1 MADIT
6 GTPRDE
12 STSTLSRVLDLL
24 RKIQPIYPVFFVLF
38 LAVGFLNPNFL
49 EVNGVLTFLR
59 RAAPLAILTAGQLF
73 VIVSGGFDLSQ
84 GSMVSFVVVGAA
96 LLIDNDPSNTYWAIG
111 LLLLFGVLVGL
122 LNGFVVSYLKVP
134 SLIATLG
141 TLLMVRGAGLY
152 WTGGAPRGY
161 LTDNFR
167 VFGRGFIEELPLI
180 DRFPYAVIVLLVFAL
195 VAYYLFHR
203 TNFGRQLLAIGDN
216 SLAARLSGVKVKR
229 VRIIAFVLS
238 AVFAVIAGI
247 LVGGFGGVAVDTGE
261 GLELQAISAAVLG
274 GAVLLGGRGSVP
286 AAIFGA
292 LTLEALFNLLNLLG
306 LPKPV
311 RDAVQGLIII
321 GAVAYAAIGTRKNK

>member
-6 GTPRDE
+6 GTPREE
-12 STSTLSRVLDLL
+12 SSTLSRLWELL

-38 LAVGFLNPNFL
+38 LAVGLLNPNFL

-96 LLIDNDPSNTYWAIG
+96 LLIDNDPTNTYWAIG
-111 LLLLFGVLVGL
+111 LLLLFGVFIGL

-152 WTGGAPRGY
+152 WSGGAPRGY

-167 VFGRGFIEELPLI
+167 VFGRGFIQEVPLI
-180 DRFPYAVIVLLVFAL
+180 ERFPYAVIVLVVFAL
-195 VAYYLFHR
+195 IAYFLFHR
-203 TNFGRQLLAIGDN
+203 TNYGRQLLAIGDN
-216 SLAARLSGVKVKR
+216 PLAARLSGVKVKR
-229 VRIIAFVLS
+229 VRMIAFVLS
-238 AVFAVIAGI
+238 AVFAVVAGI

>member
-6 GTPRDE
+6 GTPKE
-12 STSTLSRVLDLL
+12 EGASTLSRILDLL

-38 LAVGFLNPNFL
+38 LAVGLLNPNFL

-84 GSMVSFVVVGAA
+84 GSLVSFVVIAGA
-96 LLIDNDPSNTYWAIG
+96 LLIDNDPTNTYWTIA
-111 LLLLFGVLVGL
+111 LLLLVGVLVGL
-122 LNGFVVSYLKVP
+122 INGLVVAYLKVP

-141 TLLMVRGAGLY
+141 MLLVVRGAGLY
-152 WTGGAPRGY
+152 WSGGAPRGY

-167 VFGRGFIEELPLI
+167 VFGRGFIEDVPLI
-180 DRFPYAVIVLLVFAL
+180 ERFPYAVIVLLVFAL
-195 VAYYLFHR
+195 IAYYLFHR

-216 SLAARLSGVKVKR
+216 PLAARLSGVKVRR
-229 VRIIAFVLS
+229 VRILAFVLS
-238 AVFAVIAGI
+238 AVFAVVAGI

-274 GAVLLGGRGSVP
+274 GAMLLGGRGSVP

-321 GAVAYAAIGTRKNK
+321 GAVAYAAIGTRRNK

>member
-6 GTPRDE
+6 GTPSKER
-12 STSTLSRVLDLL
+12 SALSSIWDMVR
-24 RKIQPIYPVFFVLF
+24 RINPIYPVFLVLF
-38 LAVGFLNPNFL
+38 IAVGLLNPNFL

-84 GSMVSFVVVGAA
+84 GSMVSFVVIGGA
-96 LLIDNDPSNTYWAIG
+96 LLIDNDPANAYKAIG
-111 LLLLFGVLVGL
+111 ILLLIGVLVGL
-122 LNGFVVSYLKVP
+122 INGFVVAYLKVP

-141 TLLMVRGAGLY
+141 TLLILRGASLY

-167 VFGRGFIEELPLI
+167 MYGRGFIENVPI
-180 DRFPYAVIVLLVFAL
+180 IGRFPYAVIVLVVMGFIAWYVF
-195 VAYYLFHR
+195 HH
-203 TNFGRQLLAIGDN
+203 TNLGREILAIGDN
-216 SLAARLSGVKVKR
+216 PLAARLSGVKVR
-229 VRIIAFVLS
+229 NVRIIAFVFS
-238 AVFAVIAGI
+238 AVFAVVAGI
-247 LVGGFGGVAVDTGE
+247 LVGGFGGVAIDTGE

-274 GAVLLGGRGSVP
+274 GAVLLGGRGSVI

-321 GAVAYAAIGTRKNK
+321 GAVAYAAIGTRKDK

>member
-6 GTPRDE
+6 GTPREE
-12 STSTLSRVLDLL
+12 SASTLSRILDLL
-24 RKIQPIYPVFFVLF
+24 RKIQPIYPVFFILF
-38 LAVGFLNPNFL
+38 LGVGLLNPNFL

-84 GSMVSFVVVGAA
+84 GSIVSFVVIAGA
-96 LLIDNDPSNTYWAIG
+96 LMIDNDPSNTYWAIG
-111 LLLLFGVLVGL
+111 LLLLMGLLVGL
-122 LNGFVVSYLKVP
+122 INGVVVAYLKVP

-141 TLLMVRGAGLY
+141 MLLVVRGAGLY
-152 WTGGAPRGY
+152 WSGGAPRGY

-167 VFGRGFIEELPLI
+167 DFGRGFIQDVPLI
-180 DRFPYAVIVLLVFAL
+180 ERFPYAVIVLLVFAL
-195 VAYYLFHR
+195 IAYFLFHR

-216 SLAARLSGVKVKR
+216 PLAARLSGIKVKR

>member
-6 GTPRDE
+6 GTPRE
-12 STSTLSRVLDLL
+12 ENSTLSRLWDLL

-38 LAVGFLNPNFL
+38 LAVGLLNPNFL

-84 GSMVSFVVVGAA
+84 GSMVSFVVIGGA

-111 LLLLFGVLVGL
+111 LLLLLFGVLVGL
-122 LNGFVVSYLKVP
+122 INGVVVAYLKVP

-141 TLLMVRGAGLY
+141 MLLIVRGAGLY
-152 WTGGAPRGY
+152 WSGGAPRGY

-167 VFGRGFIEELPLI
+167 VFGRGFIQDVPLI
-180 DRFPYAVIVLLVFAL
+180 ERFPYAVIVLLVFAL
-195 VAYYLFHR
+195 LAYFLFHR

-216 SLAARLSGVKVKR
+216 PLAARLSGVKVHR

-238 AVFAVIAGI
+238 AVFAVVAGI

>member
-1 MADIT
+1 MSDV
-6 GTPRDE
+6 
-12 STSTLSRVLDLL
+12 TSTPTQTSSSLANLWRWL
-24 RKIQPIYPVFFVLF
+24 RKIPPIYPVFLVIFI
-38 LAVGFLNPNFL
+38 AVGMLNPNFL

-84 GSMVSFVVVGAA
+84 GSMVSFVVIGGA
-96 LLIDNDPSNTYWAIG
+96 LLIDNDPGNVYKAIAI
-111 LLLLFGVLVGL
+111 LLLIGVVTGLV
-122 LNGFVVSYLKVP
+122 NGFAVAYLKVP
-134 SLIATLG
+134 SLITTLG
-141 TLLMVRGAGLY
+141 MLLILRGASLY

-167 VFGRGFIEELPLI
+167 IFGRGYIENVPI
-180 DRFPYAVIVLLVFAL
+180 VGRFPYAVIVLLVFGL
-195 VAYYLFHR
+195 LAYYIFHH
-203 TNFGRQLLAIGDN
+203 TNLGRETLAIGDN
-216 SLAARLSGVKVKR
+216 PRAARLSGVKVER
-229 VRIIAFVLS
+229 VRMIAFVVS

-247 LVGGFGGVAVDTGE
+247 LVGGFGGVAIDTGE
-261 GLELQAISAAVLG
+261 GLELQSISAAVLG

-306 LPKPV
+306 LPKPL